1 MDASRLVFT
10 SVESTMAAKEY
21 IDWRQENE
29 GGGMP
34 LYIKSLDFDGRNGF
48 LPVLPGELISV
59 LGRPGNGKTGFMF
72 RWARMRARD
81 LQKQAALGSQNAAN
95 SVVVYITMEQ
105 TVEELRLFHV
115 AAEDKISV
123 TKMASGQMQ
132 PEDWQKTHESL
143 NRLAPVPLWFIGK
156 SRKRRRDKIEL
167 NEQNIRAALESV
179 EKWQDDNLTTQID
192 SIYIDYLQRFHSTGT
207 DLVAFYGNTT
217 NALKEWAGDFSTR
230 LILGVQAKREVD
242 QRQEPIPLMDD
253 GQWTSTIEQF
263 SDGVISV
270 MRPAHYRKVGEDFMG
285 IAVTREDMLVSVL
298 KRKLGPDNFSKWV
311 KFEPEYNKLDEAELK
326 NVAFEE

>member
-21 IDWRQENE
+21 IDWRRENE

-34 LYIKSLDFDGRNGF
+34 LYIKSLDFDGKRGF
-48 LPVLPGELISV
+48 LPVLPGEMISV
-59 LGRPGNGKTGFMF
+59 IGRPGNGKTGFMF
-72 RWARMRARD
+72 RWARIRAKD
-81 LQKQAALGSQNAAN
+81 LQKQAALGNKTAEN
-95 SVVVYITMEQ
+95 SVVLYVTMEQ

-123 TKMASGQMQ
+123 TRMASGQMKD
-132 PEDWQKTHESL
+132 EDWTAAHNSL

-156 SRKRRRDKIEL
+156 SRKRRKDKMEL
-167 NEQNIRAALESV
+167 NEQNIRAALASV
-179 EKWQDDNLTTQID
+179 EKWQDENLTTQID
-192 SIYIDYLQRFHSTGT
+192 SVFVDYLQRFRSMGE
-207 DLVAFYGNTT
+207 LVEFYGGMT
-217 NALKEWAGDFSTR
+217 NAVKEWATDFSTR
-230 LILGVQAKREVD
+230 VILGVQAKREVD

-326 NVAFEE
+326 NVTFEE

>member
-10 SVESTMAAKEY
+10 SVESTIAAKEY
-21 IDWRQENE
+21 IDWRRENE

-34 LYIKSLDFDGRNGF
+34 LYIKSLDFNGRDGF
-48 LPVLPGELISV
+48 FPVLPGELISV
-59 LGRPGNGKTGFMF
+59 LGRPGNGKTGLMF
-72 RWARMRARD
+72 RWARMRAKD
-81 LQKQAALGSQNAAN
+81 LQKQAALGNKTADN
-95 SVVVYITMEQ
+95 SVVLYVTMEQ

-115 AAEDKISV
+115 AAEDRLSV
-123 TKMASGQMQ
+123 TRMASGQMQ
-132 PEDWQKTHESL
+132 EEDWQKTHDSL
-143 NRLAPVPLWFIGK
+143 NRLSPVPLWFIGK

-179 EKWQDDNLTTQID
+179 ERWQDDNLTMQID
-192 SIYIDYLQRFHSTGT
+192 SIYIDYLQRFRSTGT
-207 DLVAFYGNTT
+207 DLVAFYGNIT
-217 NALKEWAGDFSTR
+217 NTIKEWAGDFSTR
-230 LILGVQAKREVD
+230 AIVGVQAKREVD

-263 SDGVISV
+263 SDGVLSV

-285 IAVTREDMLVSVL
+285 ISVAREDMLVSVL
-298 KRKLGPDNFSKWV
+298 KRKVGPDNFSKWV

-326 NVAFEE
+326 NVTFED